1 MKAIKKLVN
10 QINEEIE
17 GACDYAEKYVD
28 MKAHDNKWASQ
39 YKSMAEDELRHSDI
53 LHQIAVEEIALLRKI
68 YQPTSDM
75 EKTWEESHMK
85 YVEKTAWIRQMLS
98 M

>member
-10 QINEEIE
+10 QINEELE

-28 MKAHDNKWASQ
+28 MKAHENQWAAS
-39 YKSMAEDELRHSDI
+39 YKKMAEDELRHSDT
-53 LHQIAVEEIALLRKI
+53 LHQIAVEEITLLRNV
-68 YQPTSDM
+68 YQPTPEM
-75 EKTWEESHMK
+75 EKAWEESHMK
-85 YVEKTAWIRQMLS
+85 YVEKTAWIRKMLA